1 MDRNEKNMEEKLVP
15 GKVYRREDLVCDLV
29 FTDHRIRQLV
39 AQGAL
44 EKITQGLY
52 HYRGASPANFV
63 PPTSGSLL
71 QGFLGVDDFLLL
83 PWREYL
89 SLGVAL
95 TPKFDMHLVYNRKRH
110 GIFRLGETTFDIRR
124 RSRYPEQI
132 TPEFLLVDLLNNTD
146 FFTEDPSKIQREART
161 LIRKFDTAAL
171 LKTARDFGKVAT
183 YKYIS
188 AWQSELKIMTSVRSF
203 KTDELSAAFF
213 GNLIIPSA
221 QNTQPSAD
229 Q

>member
-1 MDRNEKNMEEKLVP
+1 MDRSEKNMEEKLEP

-39 AQGAL
+39 AQGSL

-52 HYRGASPANFV
+52 HYKGPSPVNHAA
-63 PPTSGSLL
+63 PTSNALL
-71 QGFLGVDDFLLL
+71 QGFLGVHDFLLL

-89 SLGVAL
+89 TIGIHL

-110 GIFRLGETTFDIRR
+110 GIFRLGETTFDVRR
-124 RSRYPEQI
+124 RSRYPTQI

-146 FFTEDPSKIQREART
+146 FFNEDLTKIQRDARS
-161 LIRKFDTAAL
+161 LIRKFETVPL

-188 AWQSELKIMTSVRSF
+188 AWQSELKIMSSVRSF

-213 GNLIIPSA
+213 GNLGA
-221 QNTQPSAD
+221 QSSKAVTEE
-229 Q
+229 